1 MLLIKF
7 RDNWADEF
15 DVSGWFVSSE
25 EVWDA
30 FKAQPFEPTEIYFG
44 TNEGIEYESK
54 SDYLSHFKTTSISDS
69 DAEVLVRLFGA
80 TLKLEQDDQDQDQ
93 DDDNCNES
101 YFDLRP
107 YGDVLNAF
115 ER

>member
-7 RDNWADEF
+7 KDNWADEF
-15 DVSGWFVSSE
+15 DISGWFVSSE
-25 EVWDA
+25 ETWDA
-30 FKAQPFEPTEIYFG
+30 FKAQDFEPREIYFG

-54 SDYLSHFKTTSISDS
+54 ADYLSRFKTKAISDS

-80 TLKLEQDDQDQDQ
+80 TLKREQDDQDQ
-93 DDDNCNES
+93 DDDNCNEP